1 MASSLLLQGD
11 TFLNSQWYHSI
22 EYVLELVK
30 HFYFSGLSLTSMSS
44 SAGSVL
50 LLLPQPQSDMSHHE
64 DDEDAVAS
72 EVSADRND
80 WHDAGSDRM
89 TTENGEGEGRLY
101 LVGDWIEL

>member
-1 MASSLLLQGD
+1 MASSLLLKGD

-22 EYVLELVK
+22 EYVLNIFTL
-30 HFYFSGLSLTSMSS
+30 SLSLTSMSS

-101 LVGDWIEL
+101 SVGDGALS